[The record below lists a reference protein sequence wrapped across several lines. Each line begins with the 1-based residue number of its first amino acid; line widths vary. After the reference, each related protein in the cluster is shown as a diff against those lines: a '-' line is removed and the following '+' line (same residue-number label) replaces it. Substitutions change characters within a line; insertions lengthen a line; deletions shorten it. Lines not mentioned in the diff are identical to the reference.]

1 MRRKVN
7 PFRPAPVAPTMAAV
21 RADAGPAELLLERDR
36 EVESLRSALADTVS
50 GGGRL
55 ALVEGPAG
63 IGKSRLLAELRRAAQ
78 EDDMRVLTARGSELE
93 REFPFGV
100 VRQLFEPAL
109 MDGEARERWLGG
121 AAAPARA
128 IFEAADSQAGSLT
141 SDATFAALHGLYWL
155 TANVAA
161 DGPLVLSVDDLHWCD
176 RPSLRFLAY
185 LVRRLEDMP
194 TLIGAT
200 LRSTDPG
207 TDPALIAEI
216 EHDPATHAVRP
227 GPLSGA
233 AVTELVRARLGAEAD
248 ERFCAACARVTGGNP
263 LLLRQLLSSL
273 EADGVKPD
281 AAHVDVVADIGPR
294 AVSRTV
300 LLRLARLPDE
310 AVSVARAVAVL
321 GESADLPAVAELAEL
336 AEQQVADA
344 SGMLARAEILGPGSP
359 LGFVHPLVREAVY
372 QELSAGQRE
381 LMHARAATVLR
392 DAGAPPDQ
400 VASHLLSM
408 ARRVTGV
415 GRRPAGGGGRVGRAT
430 SRARQRR
437 GLPHPRSWRSLR
449 LQTGAG
455 RSCSISASPA
465 RTPTPHWRWSTWAR
479 PTSCSR
485 IPASGHRGVAPVAHA
500 DLRRQPRGRSGV
512 RPAGARRASSGAARR
527 AQRARGRGAD
537 LGVLRRRNGG
547 ALERSRRRRQ
557 EPFGDGPGAKMLQA
571 TVAFGWMVDAGDA
584 QAASELALQRDGGQH
599 CSRPTM
605 ASSGWARCS
614 RWWWPTAP
622 RRSRCGSRR
631 WPRRTATARSSRG
644 CR

>member
-1 MRRKVN
+1 MS
-7 PFRPAPVAPTMAAV
+7 
-21 RADAGPAELLLERDR
+21 DAGPAELLLERDR
-36 EVESLRSALADTVS
+36 EVESLRSALADAVS

-63 IGKSRLLAELRRAAQ
+63 IGKSRLLAELRSAAQ

-100 VRQLFEPAL
+100 VRQLFEPPL
-109 MDGEARERWLGG
+109 TDGEARERWLAG

-128 IFEAADSQAGSLT
+128 IFEAADSQANGLT

-161 DGPLVLSVDDLHWCD
+161 DGPLLLSVDDLHWCD

-194 TLIGAT
+194 ALIGAT

-216 EHDPATHAVRP
+216 EHDPATYAVRP

-336 AEQQVADA
+336 TEQQVADA
-344 SGMLARAEILGPGSP
+344 SGMLARAEILGPGPRS
-359 LGFVHPLVREAVY
+359 GSCIRWC
-372 QELSAGQRE
+372 
-381 LMHARAATVLR
+381 ARPSTR
-392 DAGAPPDQ
+392 
-400 VASHLLSM
+400 SC
-408 ARRVTGV
+408 RRV
-415 GRRPAGGGGRVGRAT
+415 
-430 SRARQRR
+430 
-437 GLPHPRSWRSLR
+437 
-449 LQTGAG
+449 
-455 RSCSISASPA
+455 SAS
-465 RTPTPHWRWSTWAR
+465 
-479 PTSCSR
+479 
-485 IPASGHRGVAPVAHA
+485 
-500 DLRRQPRGRSGV
+500 
-512 RPAGARRASSGAARR
+512 
-527 AQRARGRGAD
+527 
-537 LGVLRRRNGG
+537 
-547 ALERSRRRRQ
+547 
-557 EPFGDGPGAKMLQA
+557 
-571 TVAFGWMVDAGDA
+571 
-584 QAASELALQRDGGQH
+584 
-599 CSRPTM
+599 
-605 ASSGWARCS
+605 
-614 RWWWPTAP
+614 
-622 RRSRCGSRR
+622 
-631 WPRRTATARSSRG
+631 
-644 CR
+644 